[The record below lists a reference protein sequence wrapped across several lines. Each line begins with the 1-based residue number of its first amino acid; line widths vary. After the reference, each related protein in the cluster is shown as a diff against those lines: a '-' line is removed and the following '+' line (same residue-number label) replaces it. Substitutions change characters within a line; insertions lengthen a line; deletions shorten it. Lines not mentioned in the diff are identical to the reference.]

1 MTITTR
7 AESRQAGETY
17 YFIGE
22 ECKNGHIADRL
33 VTSNACLE
41 CIQERNE
48 MLEYNRTQA
57 SEDKA
62 SRKIKAKESV
72 QYARSVLEFLRETT
86 DPDSPE
92 SVKLLEMELDIL
104 PKSREIALY
113 LGEKFYYDGVACEQ
127 KGHLCKRITKSG
139 ICVECVKNYG
149 SWYRQEYKEE
159 YRAHNQNR
167 RARVKQVGGTFTAK
181 DISDL
186 HTEQDGYCNGCWELL
201 EILGYHVDHV
211 IPISKGGSNWPDNL
225 QLLCP
230 TCNLEKSAKMPEEW
244 EKIARI
250 KRKESK
256 RWKTMKNI

>member
-7 AESRQAGETY
+7 AEARKAGETY

-22 ECKNGHIADRL
+22 ECSNGHISERL

-48 MLEYNRTQA
+48 LLEYNRSQA

-62 SRKIKAKESV
+62 ARKIKAKEAV
-72 QYARSVLEFLRETT
+72 DYAKTVIEFLREIA
-86 DPDSPE
+86 DPNSAE

-113 LGEKFYYDGVACEQ
+113 LGEKFYYTGHACDQ

-139 ICVECVKNYG
+139 LCVICVKEYG
-149 SWYRQEYKEE
+149 EWYAKAYKEE
-159 YRAHNQNR
+159 KGAHRHNR
-167 RARVKQVGGTFTAK
+167 RARIKEVGGTFTSK
-181 DISDL
+181 DILDL
-186 HTEQDGYCNGCWELL
+186 QTEQDGYCNGCWESLD
-201 EILGYHVDHV
+201 ILGYHIDHV

-230 TCNLEKSAKMPEEW
+230 TCNLEKSAKMPDEW
-244 EKIARI
+244 EKIARL
-250 KRKESK
+250 KRKASK

>member
-7 AESRQAGETY
+7 AEARKAGEIY

-22 ECKNGHIADRL
+22 ECSNGHIADRL

-48 MLEYNRTQA
+48 MLEYNR
-57 SEDKA
+57 SEYSEKKA
-62 SRKIKAKESV
+62 GRKAKAKESV
-72 QYARSVLEFLRETT
+72 EYARGVIEFLRETA

-92 SVKLLEMELDIL
+92 STKLLEMELDIL
-104 PKSREIALY
+104 PKSKEIALY
-113 LGEKFYYDGVACEQ
+113 LGEKFYYTGVPCEQ
-127 KGHLCKRITKSG
+127 NGHLCKRITKYG
-139 ICVECVKNYG
+139 RCVDCFKEY
-149 SWYRQEYKEE
+149 SDWYKKEYKEE
-159 YRAHNQNR
+159 ISAYMQNR
-167 RARVKQVGGTFTAK
+167 RAKIKQVGGTFTAK
-181 DISDL
+181 DIMDL
-186 HTEQDGYCNGCWELL
+186 HIEQDGYCNGCWELL
-201 EILGYHVDHV
+201 EILGYHIDHV

-250 KRKESK
+250 KRKESEK
-256 RWKTMKNI
+256 WKTTKNI